1 MRTLSYTEAAVALSL
16 FFWGSVIWAI
26 IENVASD
33 LHSHTRFRI
42 ALGCIALYTL
52 CFVSL
57 IIRCVM
63 VRISTPSAEPAQPS
77 IRDDACGGAKRVIPP
92 LFVVVIDDD
101 DELQLN
107 IAHSDTPE
115 RPDVAV
121 TIIQNP

>member
-1 MRTLSYTEAAVALSL
+1 MRAFSYTEAAVALSL
-16 FFWGSVIWAI
+16 LFWGSVIWAI

-42 ALGCIALYTL
+42 ALGCIALDTL

-57 IIRCVM
+57 IIRCVT
-63 VRISTPSAEPAQPS
+63 VRISTPSAEPAHPS
-77 IRDDACGGAKRVIPP
+77 IRDDACAGAQRVIPP
-92 LFVVVIDDD
+92 LFIVVIDD
-101 DELQLN
+101 ELQIN
-107 IAHSDTPE
+107 IANSDTSE